1 MEKTRLTYNCVY
13 LRLTKESQC
22 ECLSFVVVC
31 RLLVN
36 RDGSGSEEVVLAGT
50 WWYWVNVTLHC
61 LILSGTGFV

>member
-1 MEKTRLTYNCVY
+1 MEKTRLTYVVQ
-13 LRLTKESQC
+13 L
-22 ECLSFVVVC
+22 CLSEVDKGKSMRVSVIC

-36 RDGSGSEEVVLAGT
+36 RDGSGSEEVVLAST